1 MDKRRDFTTSEKPAS
16 NRQSERFPMGFT
28 LVELLVV
35 IAIIALLMAL
45 LMPALE
51 RAREQGK
58 RAMCLNNLKQL
69 TLAWNLYADDNEDKL
84 VNGAT
89 GYSDTGPPQISWG
102 DHWDEIAWVDVSFPP
117 SDWDTVLQQI
127 KAGALWPYAKNVK
140 LYRCPTGLA
149 GEALTYS
156 IMFSMN
162 SVNHNWTQGV
172 AGAHVKSRSE
182 IQKPAYRLVFIDEGH
197 MTPDAYAV
205 YYRDERWFDD
215 APVRHGDGATVSFVD
230 GHIEHHKWK
239 GSWTVFAGLAS
250 FMNHTGSYAP
260 GEPLPG
266 EPDTPQDT
274 PADWQDL
281 YWMQRGCWGGLGY
294 TPTH

>member
-1 MDKRRDFTTSEKPAS
+1 MYKRREITPSGEPVFNRRRGKFPA
-16 NRQSERFPMGFT
+16 GFT

-35 IAIIALLMAL
+35 IAIIAILMAL

-69 TLAWNLYADDNEDKL
+69 TLAWNLYADDNEGRL

-89 GYSDTGPPQISWG
+89 GYSNRNMQWG
-102 DHWDEIAWVDVSFPP
+102 DHTNEQAWVDTTSR
-117 SDWDTVLQQI
+117 DWDTVLQGI
-127 KAGALWPYAKNVK
+127 KSGALWPYTKNVR

-162 SVNHNWTQGV
+162 SVNHTWTQGV
-172 AGAHVKSRSE
+172 IGAHVKNMSE
-182 IQKPAYRLVFIDEGH
+182 IQSPSPAYRLVFIDEGW
-197 MTPDAYAV
+197 MTADAFAV

-215 APVRHGDGATVSFVD
+215 PPVRHGEGATVSFAD
-230 GHIEHHKWK
+230 GHTEHHKWQ
-239 GSWTVFAGLAS
+239 GQWTVFAGLS
-250 FMNHTGSYAP
+250 GIIGHSGSYRP
-260 GEPLPG
+260 GDPIDG
-266 EPDTPQDT
+266 ETV
-274 PADWQDL
+274 PATTADFHDL

-294 TPTH
+294 QPSH